1 MHMRD
6 RFTIQDWAAEERP
19 REKFIGR
26 GAESLSDAEL
36 LAILIR
42 SGNKDENAIDLSRK
56 ILREAGNSLH
66 NLKKFSYHDF
76 KKFRGVGPGKALSI
90 MAAFE
95 IARRCEISGAPK
107 FRQIYS
113 SQAAASVV
121 VPMLQ
126 DLPHEE
132 CWVLFLNKANKLIG
146 KQRISS
152 GGLDTTAVDIRVVI
166 RHALE
171 KNSCH
176 IILVHNHPSGNRLAG
191 AADKAMTEKLKK
203 AAKMCDI
210 ELVDH
215 LIVAADGY
223 FSFADEGLL

>member
-176 IILVHNHPSGNRLAG
+176 IILVHNHPSGNLRPSRS
-191 AADKAMTEKLKK
+191 DE
-203 AAKMCDI
+203 
-210 ELVDH
+210 ELTVRVNRASQTVNIRMVDH
-215 LIVAADGY
+215 VIVTDGDY
-223 FSFADEGLL
+223 YSFAENGKI